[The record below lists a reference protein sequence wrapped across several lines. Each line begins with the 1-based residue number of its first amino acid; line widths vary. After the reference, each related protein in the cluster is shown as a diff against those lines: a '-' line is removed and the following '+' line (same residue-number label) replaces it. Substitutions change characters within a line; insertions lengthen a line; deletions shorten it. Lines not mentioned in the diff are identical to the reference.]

1 MELNYDRLILGS
13 DVPINEN
20 VSIHI
25 PTIREL
31 AEGQYNE
38 FMLFT
43 RVFVTSVREQFS
55 SMPSEVDKIEEE
67 FPTFWELAFN
77 DNMNVSVGQTMF
89 GEGIDLLSVIV
100 NGFAYWTKTKPEQY
114 KVLSNNK
121 IISEDLNWIIDSQE
135 FQKFSDYIKMIT
147 LSEPNEDLIAPK
159 GMASKPNRCKLWL
172 TLYKGRIRKLQ
183 KQKSK
188 SLGDRL
194 LLLEAVAPSYL
205 SFSDIGDLNYYQF
218 QNLLSAYSKR
228 YQNDREFAIYTAYK
242 FDTSKMKMTDLS
254 EDVAMVKLKK

>member
-1 MELNYDRLILGS
+1 M
-13 DVPINEN
+13 
-20 VSIHI
+20 
-25 PTIREL
+25 
-31 AEGQYNE
+31 
-38 FMLFT
+38 
-43 RVFVTSVREQFS
+43 
-55 SMPSEVDKIEEE
+55 
-67 FPTFWELAFN
+67 
-77 DNMNVSVGQTMF
+77 
-89 GEGIDLLSVIV
+89 
-100 NGFAYWTKTKPEQY
+100 
-114 KVLSNNK
+114 
-121 IISEDLNWIIDSQE
+121 NWIIDSQE